1 MTTQQERIAQFR
13 KMANDD
19 PENELG
25 HFSLGKALL
34 EAGEFGEASQS
45 FERTLALNPQF
56 SKAYALLATSLM
68 KQARRDDALQVLR
81 EGYQVAD
88 DRGDNMP
95 REEMAGLMRQLGA
108 EPPAPKRAAA
118 PAAGRGGFACQRP
131 GCHAG
136 AYAQQLPAP
145 PMNDELG
152 RLIHQQVCADCWREW
167 LGMGVKVINEMR
179 LDLSDERAQQMYDN
193 HMKEFLGLEAHKL

>member
-1 MTTQQERIAQFR
+1 MVNQEERIAQFR

-25 HFSLGKALL
+25 HFSLGKALMDAGQFD
-34 EAGEFGEASQS
+34 EAVPP

-56 SKAYALLATSLM
+56 SKAYQLLGSCFLNLGQRDQAT
-68 KQARRDDALQVLR
+68 KVLR
-81 EGYQVAD
+81 EGHAVAD
-88 DRGDNMP
+88 ERGDNIP
-95 REEMAGLMRQLGA
+95 RDEMARMLKELGV

-118 PAAGRGGFACQRP
+118 AGPAGGFQCQRP

-136 AYAQQLPAP
+136 PYARQLPAP
-145 PMNDELG
+145 PMNDDMG
-152 RLIHQQVCADCWREW
+152 RRIHAAICADCWREW

-179 LDLSDERAQQMYDN
+179 LDLSDERAQEIYDN
-193 HMKEFLGLEAHKL
+193 YMREYLGLQ